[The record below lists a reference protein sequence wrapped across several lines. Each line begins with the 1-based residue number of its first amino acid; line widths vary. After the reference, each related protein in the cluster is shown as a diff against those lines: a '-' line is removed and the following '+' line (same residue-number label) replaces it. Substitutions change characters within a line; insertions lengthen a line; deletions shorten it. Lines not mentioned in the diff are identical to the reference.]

1 MRSLSVSFLAVLALL
16 GGGCCSSELIGTV
29 SHYETHEP
37 IRGAEVSIDGIPRR
51 ARSGHDGR
59 YRIRSIPCPKRYMV
73 RVIAPGYPERWHE
86 IYLRGGRTTYDF
98 TLGLSMDQEAPRDYE
113 PVRRQEP
120 EPEPQPRY
128 DPEPEPEPQPR
139 YDPEPQP
146 EPEPQPRYDPEPEP
160 EPEPRVD
167 PEPAPEPQPRPQPA
181 TRPCP
186 ACDMPVPKGE
196 DFCPSCN
203 QRLYDN

>member
-1 MRSLSVSFLAVLALL
+1 MRSLSVSFLAALALL
-16 GGGCCSSELIGTV
+16 SGGCCSSELVGTV

-51 ARSGHDGR
+51 ARSNRDGR
-59 YRIRSIPCPKRYMV
+59 YRIREIPCPKRYMV
-73 RVIAPGYPERWHE
+73 RVVAPGYPERWHE
-86 IYLRGGRTTYDF
+86 VYLRGGRTTFDF
-98 TLGLSMDQEAPRDYE
+98 TLGLSMEEEAPRDYE

-120 EPEPQPRY
+120 EPRY
-128 DPEPEPEPQPR
+128 DPEPEPEPEPR
-139 YDPEPQP
+139 YDPEPEP

-160 EPEPRVD
+160 EPEPQPRYD
-167 PEPAPEPQPRPQPA
+167 PEPEPEPAPAPQPRQA

-186 ACDMPVPKGE
+186 ACDMPVARGE